1 MKKPT
6 KQPPSITTSAKLAI
20 AHAAFTAKRLRA
32 DLMAL
37 NIALSIAGNDTVAER
52 LAHDALLKI
61 LLAFAPVQ
69 SGITDLANACK

>member
-1 MKKPT
+1 MKNPT
-6 KQPPSITTSAKLAI
+6 KQPPAITTSAKLAI
-20 AHAAFTAKRLRA
+20 AHAAHSAKRLRA

-37 NIALSIAGNDTVAER
+37 NIALSVAGNDTVAER

-69 SGITDLANACK
+69 SGITDLSHACK

>member
-6 KQPPSITTSAKLAI
+6 IQPPSITTSAKLAI
-20 AHAAFTAKRLRA
+20 AHAAHSVKRLRA

-61 LLAFAPVQ
+61 LLALVPVQ
-69 SGITDLANACK
+69 SGITDLSHACK

>member
-1 MKKPT
+1 MKNPT

-20 AHAAFTAKRLRA
+20 AHAAHSVKRLRA

-52 LAHDALLKI
+52 LAHSALMQI
-61 LLAFAPVQ
+61 LLALVPVQ
-69 SGITDLANACK
+69 SGITDLSHAVK

>member
-20 AHAAFTAKRLRA
+20 AHAAHSAKRLRA

-37 NIALSIAGNDTVAER
+37 NIALSIAGNDTAAER
-52 LAHDALLKI
+52 LAHGHLLPILQTLATVQNSIAALH
-61 LLAFAPVQ
+61 
-69 SGITDLANACK
+69 NACK